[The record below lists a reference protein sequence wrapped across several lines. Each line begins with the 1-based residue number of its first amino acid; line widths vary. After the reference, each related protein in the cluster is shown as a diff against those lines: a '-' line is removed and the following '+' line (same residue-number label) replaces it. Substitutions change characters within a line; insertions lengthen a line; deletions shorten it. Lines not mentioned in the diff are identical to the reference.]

1 MLAIGVFA
9 NRKDKG
15 TENYYVGGRKQ
26 NPVTIMCLWVSCW
39 IGGASVIGTSTKG
52 YDMGITAVWYVG
64 MTAMGCLLFS
74 LCCQKRSSASETSC
88 SILHIPNLSRAVMMA
103 AHALSPLSARSL
115 A

>member
-74 LCCQKRSSASETSC
+74 LLLSEKVKR
-88 SILHIPNLSRAVMMA
+88 IGDKLHIPNLLRAVMMA

>member
-64 MTAMGCLLFS
+64 MTAMVRKG
-74 LCCQKRSSASETSC
+74 QAHRRQAAAYY
-88 SILHIPNLSRAVMMA
+88 ISRIY
-103 AHALSPLSARSL
+103 
-115 A
+115 